1 MSRPITKN
9 RRNQIMDDL
18 AAHAVMASDGFAFRT
33 DDALESAYQV
43 WCAAGKPKGATL
55 RIDNEP
61 SGQEKVVLTHREGHP
76 TCANCYS
83 HPRHEGPCPHC
94 PCGHEA
100 KTPALP
106 ESLQKV
112 HEAAR
117 APAPAEPEK
126 PAEPT
131 MPPVLRW

>member
-1 MSRPITKN
+1 MARAPKEGA
-9 RRNQIMDDL
+9 RRRQIVDDL
-18 AAHAVMASDGFAFRT
+18 VGSNVMLSDGFAFRT

-43 WCAAGKPKGATL
+43 WIADGRPRGATL
-55 RIDNEP
+55 RMDNTEA
-61 SGQEKVVLTHREGHP
+61 GQETVVLTLREDGRR

-117 APAPAEPEK
+117 APAPAEPET
-126 PAEPT
+126 PAA
-131 MPPVLRW
+131 PPVLRW